1 MSSKINQLLKNW
13 PTGTVALQSWLDG
26 QGIDSNLARRY
37 REGKWLEPIGRA
49 SYRRVGD
56 QVDWK
61 GAVYALQNHAGLSI
75 WPGGLT
81 ALSLAGFA
89 HYLPMGRETVW
100 LYGEPGERLPA
111 WFRSHDWGV
120 NLKYQAPHLFDQSDL
135 DLSSG
140 KFGSFVIKLSSLER
154 ATFELLYLVPRQISF
169 EHAAEVVQALL
180 NLRPRVM
187 QMYLESCRSIKV
199 KRLLLFLAT
208 YYQHPWVKNI
218 ELDSVDLGAGKRQ
231 IVESGCLDKRFQIT
245 VPGEFADGP

>member
-1 MSSKINQLLKNW
+1 MRKEYDFSKARCASPHRFLRSHPATNLE
-13 PTGTVALQSWLDG
+13 G
-26 QGIDSNLARRY
+26 QGIDRNLARRC
-37 REGKWLEPIGRA
+37 RESYWLEPIGRA

-56 QVDWK
+56 RVDWK

-89 HYLPMGRETVW
+89 HYLPMV
-100 LYGEPGERLPA
+100 
-111 WFRSHDWGV
+111 
-120 NLKYQAPHLFDQSDL
+120 

-180 NLRPRVM
+180 NLRPGVM

-208 YYQHPWVKNI
+208 YYQHPWVKHI

-231 IVESGCLDKRFQIT
+231 IVKSGCLDKHFQIT
-245 VPGEFADGP
+245 VPSEFADGP